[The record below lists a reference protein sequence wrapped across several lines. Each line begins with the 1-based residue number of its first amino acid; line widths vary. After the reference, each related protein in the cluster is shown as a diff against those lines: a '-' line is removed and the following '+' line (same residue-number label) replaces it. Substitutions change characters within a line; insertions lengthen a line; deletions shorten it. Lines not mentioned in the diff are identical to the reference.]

1 MRIEDERLLT
11 GRGCFT
17 ADVDVLGQLHAA
29 FLRADRAHAEIRA
42 IDTAA
47 ARAASGIHAVLTGED
62 VARAGL
68 RGLPCVMS
76 HADRGLRPFIAPH
89 RPCLA
94 QGRVRFVGEPVA
106 LIVADS
112 LAAALDAAE
121 LVTVDYGE
129 LPAVVEPE
137 QAAMAGAPA
146 IWPEIPDNICF
157 EWEVGDA
164 AAVAEARRNAA
175 HVVPLRVVN
184 NRVVA
189 NPLEPRAVIA
199 TYDPARG
206 DYNIRLGTQGMRIMR
221 AQLATVLGVAEER
234 VHVATAD
241 VGGAFGAKT
250 PAYPEYGALLLAAR
264 QTGRPIKWVSTRAE
278 AFLSEHHG
286 RDSVMAG
293 ELMLDRDGGF
303 LGLDVR
309 FSAAMGAYLSS
320 HGPLIATLNPSN
332 GISGIYRIPTIHGR
346 MRCVMTNT
354 APTGPYRGAGR
365 PEMALFIERIVDAAA
380 REIGIDGIEL
390 RRRNLVRTFPH
401 KTATGVVYDGGDFAG
416 LIDRAL
422 ALSDWAGFAARRH
435 QSAANGKLRG
445 RGVSAF
451 LEATTASPNEEAR
464 IEFRRDGGIDLHV
477 GTQASGQGH
486 ETTFA
491 FLVATR
497 LCLPPESVRLVQ
509 GDATRGIA
517 GGPSVGSRSLVAT
530 GSAVA
535 RAATQVVARGRELAA
550 QRLEANPEDIRF
562 EDGRFVI
569 AGTDRAV
576 TLRQLVADAF
586 ATLRANQPSPLDQQ
600 AAVAV
605 PWTFP
610 SGCYIAEVEIDPET
624 GAVTVASFV
633 CVDDCGTVIE
643 PALAEGQVHGGVA
656 QGLGQALCE
665 HCIYAPET
673 GQLLTGSLMD
683 YAMPRADDLP
693 PLRSAFHP
701 VPTAT
706 NPLGVKGVGEAGT
719 TGSAAALL
727 NAVVDAL
734 AERGV
739 HHIDMPLTPQRIWA
753 ALR

>member
-164 AAVAEARRNAA
+164 AAVAEACRNAA

-346 MRCVMTNT
+346 LRFR
-354 APTGPYRGAGR
+354 TGRASRRGGTSPPR
-365 PEMALFIERIVDAAA
+365 TGSCAAA
-380 REIGIDGIEL
+380 ASPL
-390 RRRNLVRTFPH
+390 SSRRRRRARMRRRASSSAA
-401 KTATGVVYDGGDFAG
+401 TAAS
-416 LIDRAL
+416 I
-422 ALSDWAGFAARRH
+422 SMSARRP
-435 QSAANGKLRG
+435 RG
-445 RGVSAF
+445 RGTRPRSRSSSPPVCACRRSRCGSSRAMRR
-451 LEATTASPNEEAR
+451 AASPAARASDRAPWSPREAPSPGPQRRWSRAAGSLRPSGSKPTLR
-464 IEFRRDGGIDLHV
+464 ISASRMDASSSPAPIAPSPCANSWPTPSRRYARTSLLRSISRPPSRCLGPF
-477 GTQASGQGH
+477 QA
-486 ETTFA
+486 
-491 FLVATR
+491 
-497 LCLPPESVRLVQ
+497 
-509 GDATRGIA
+509 DATSPR
-517 GGPSVGSRSLVAT
+517 SRSIP
-530 GSAVA
+530 
-535 RAATQVVARGRELAA
+535 RREPL
-550 QRLEANPEDIRF
+550 
-562 EDGRFVI
+562 
-569 AGTDRAV
+569 
-576 TLRQLVADAF
+576 
-586 ATLRANQPSPLDQQ
+586 PSPPSS
-600 AAVAV
+600 ASTIAV
-605 PWTFP
+605 P
-610 SGCYIAEVEIDPET
+610 
-624 GAVTVASFV
+624 
-633 CVDDCGTVIE
+633 
-643 PALAEGQVHGGVA
+643 
-656 QGLGQALCE
+656 
-665 HCIYAPET
+665 
-673 GQLLTGSLMD
+673 
-683 YAMPRADDLP
+683 
-693 PLRSAFHP
+693 
-701 VPTAT
+701 
-706 NPLGVKGVGEAGT
+706 
-719 TGSAAALL
+719 
-727 NAVVDAL
+727 
-734 AERGV
+734 
-739 HHIDMPLTPQRIWA
+739 
-753 ALR
+753 